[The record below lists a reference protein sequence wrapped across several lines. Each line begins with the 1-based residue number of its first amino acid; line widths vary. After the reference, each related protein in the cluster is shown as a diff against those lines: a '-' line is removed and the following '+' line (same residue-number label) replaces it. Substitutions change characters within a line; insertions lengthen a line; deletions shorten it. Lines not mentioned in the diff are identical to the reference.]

1 MSEVMN
7 STFDEKEELKTREL
21 LSGSLALSKGKRY
34 KTVAPS
40 HARAGLNLEYHHG
53 QNFPHKT
60 HLYRQQGQAER

>member
-53 QNFPHKT
+53 
-60 HLYRQQGQAER
+60 